1 MVSLVMLSL
10 ALSATVP
17 ATRPSTQPSDIEG
30 IKAAWRGYWKAQD
43 AGDAEAL
50 KRHVVGSDRR
60 IRGEEAN
67 AEFTRA
73 ARRFE
78 AALARQFK
86 DYPAPSVD
94 QFVESEWGEVRI
106 TITGDKALLRGV
118 DGSKCSLRNVNGAW
132 KVDLDASGT
141 EPNERRFRVWREWT
155 RVLDEMTRETSAG
168 TYGSWI
174 DAKQERSR
182 RVSQALQR
190 IPEDP
195 ATPSTRATGV
205 HGR

>member
-1 MVSLVMLSL
+1 MVALAILSL

-17 ATRPSTQPSDIEG
+17 ATCPSSQPSDVES
-30 IKAAWRGYWKAQD
+30 IKAAWRGFWKARD

-60 IRGEEAN
+60 IRGEEAY

-73 ARRFE
+73 VRRFE

-94 QFVESEWGEVRI
+94 QFVDSEWGEVRI
-106 TITGDKALLRGV
+106 TITGDRALLRGV

-141 EPNERRFRVWREWT
+141 EPNERRFRVWREEI
-155 RVLDEMTRETSAG
+155 RVLDEMTREISAG
-168 TYGSWI
+168 AYGSWI
-174 DAKQERSR
+174 DAKQEGDR
-182 RVSQALQR
+182 RADQAMQR